1 MTKNTTSDIKEAKV
15 TGLILAGGRASRMGG
30 VDKGLITVNGKCMI
44 EHCIAKLRPQVEQIF
59 ISANRNTEQYGQY
72 GFTVLEDNFGEFEG
86 PLAGLLRALEISKT
100 NPVLVVPCDAPLVP
114 SELANRLLEFYVEGE
129 TTAVIPHDGKR
140 LQMLFG
146 LYSHN
151 AISSLTEY
159 LASGQRKVET
169 WVTSLDHTVVDFSN
183 DKESFM
189 NINAESDLQTVQS
202 ILNDA
207 RTNK

>member
-1 MTKNTTSDIKEAKV
+1 MTKNTTSDIKETKI

-44 EHCIAKLRPQVEQIF
+44 EHCIAKLRPQVGQIF

-100 NPVLVVPCDAPLVP
+100 APVLVVPCDAPLVP
-114 SELANRLLEFYVEGE
+114 SDLANRLLEFYVEGE
-129 TTAVIPHDGKR
+129 TTAVIPHDGTR

-146 LYSHN
+146 LYSQDV
-151 AISSLTEY
+151 ISSLTEY
-159 LASGQRKVET
+159 LASGQRKVEI
-169 WVTSLDHTVVDFSN
+169 WVTALDHIVVDFSN
-183 DKESFM
+183 EKESFM
-189 NINAESDLQTVQS
+189 NINTKSDLQTAQS
-202 ILNDA
+202 ILDHT
-207 RTNK
+207 RTVK